1 MKASFTYAST
11 FSIVRSEIL
20 DGYGVEDIALN
31 HGIKLDD
38 VQSHVR
44 RLRAKGDLACMF
56 PRNLTDCA
64 STNA

>member
-1 MKASFTYAST
+1 MKASLTFAST
-11 FSIVRSEIL
+11 FSIVRTEIL
-20 DGYGVEDIALN
+20 EGYGAEDIALK

-38 VQSHVR
+38 VQRQVR